1 MAESMQGLHRTCQMC
16 RSDHT
21 DGKQRSN
28 TYGMGSESKR

>member
-1 MAESMQGLHRTCQMC
+1 MAESMQNLSMC

-21 DGKQRSN
+21 DGRQRSN

>member
-1 MAESMQGLHRTCQMC
+1 MAENLSMC